1 MKCRVRYNSDMVKAT
16 HLKFVTPPAADTPA
30 WIDAFA
36 TGESAAAAKKLREVL
51 AFVTPLVEDKTLMN
65 GEPVLPHVMGAVPLL
80 SDLHLGHEAVAAAL
94 LWPVLQ
100 LDATAAK
107 RVRDKFGAT
116 IADLAEGVLRMNAI
130 GALSNRQVGRQKPDE
145 QAAQLEALRKMLL
158 AMVQDVR
165 VVLIKLADHT
175 QDLRYAVKSEDAA
188 ARRECAQLTRDIFAP
203 LANRLGVW
211 QLKWELEDLAFRILE
226 PDTYKEIARLLDDK
240 RVNREGYI
248 ENVLAILNSELAR
261 AGIKADVMGRPKHI
275 TSIYNKMRR
284 KHLDFDALYDV
295 RAVRVLVDDV
305 KDCYTVLG
313 IVHNLWSPIPK
324 EFDDYIA
331 KPKGN
336 NYRSLHTAVI
346 GPEGK
351 SIEVQIR
358 THEMH
363 HSSELGVAAHWR
375 YKEGGRQNKGYDEK
389 IAWLRQVLDWK
400 DEVREGVGNVG
411 EIGVL
416 AEQFKTGLFDDSIY
430 VFTPQG
436 KVIDLPVGAT
446 PIDFAYHVHTELG
459 HRCRGAK
466 VDGVMAPLNTVLRNG
481 QHVEVT
487 TAPVHD
493 KGGPSRD
500 WLNPQLGFLKSQ
512 SARNRVRQW
521 FNRLN
526 FDADV
531 AQGRA
536 TLEKELQRNGLTA
549 LNLDKLAEAEGYAK
563 LDDFLADIA
572 RGDVGPK
579 RLQEALRPT
588 PAAAPA
594 PETMPAPR
602 KPRSTGGGVLV
613 VGVDKLLT
621 VPAKCCKP
629 APPEP
634 IIGFVSRGRGVTVHR
649 ANCVNVKRLD
659 PQRIVS
665 AEWGAAS
672 GATFPAEIEI
682 EALDRTGLL
691 RDISEVFTRERAN
704 VTATNTLTKDMLA
717 RMRFTLEISNL
728 DQLSR
733 VLMMIREVKGVM
745 RAVRR

>member
-1 MKCRVRYNSDMVKAT
+1 MVTAT
-16 HLKFVTPPAADTPA
+16 HLKLVTPVGSDAPPA
-30 WIDAFA
+30 WIDALIRTIA
-36 TGESAAAAKKLREVL
+36 ERESTAAADTLRAALAFITPLYENKQLSQGEPITPHVL
-51 AFVTPLVEDKTLMN
+51 AAMTLVDELR
-65 GEPVLPHVMGAVPLL
+65 
-80 SDLHLGHEAVAAAL
+80 LGHEAAAAAL
-94 LWPVLQ
+94 LWPALN
-100 LDATAAK
+100 LADNAAR
-107 RVRDKFGAT
+107 RVREKFGAA
-116 IADLAEGVLRMNAI
+116 IADLSEGVLRMSAM
-130 GALSNRQVGRQKPDE
+130 GALSSQSSRSAGKPED

-175 QDLRYAVKSEDAA
+175 QDLRHAVKSSDES
-188 ARRECAQLTRDIFAP
+188 ARLETARLTRDIFAP

-211 QLKWELEDLAFRILE
+211 QLKWEMEDLAFRILE
-226 PDTYKEIARLLDDK
+226 PAACKEIARLLDDK

-248 ENVLAILNSELAR
+248 ENVVALLKDELAH
-261 AGIKADVMGRPKHI
+261 AGIKGEVMGRPKHI
-275 TSIYNKMRR
+275 TSIHNKMQR
-284 KHLDFDALYDV
+284 KGMDFEALYDV

-305 KDCYTVLG
+305 KDCYAVLG
-313 IVHNLWSPIPK
+313 LVHNLWSPIPK

-331 KPKGN
+331 KPKAN

-351 SIEVQIR
+351 SVEVQIR

-363 HSSELGVAAHWR
+363 QSSELGVAAHWR
-375 YKEGGRQNKGYDEK
+375 YKEGGGRQKGAKDYGEK

-400 DEVREGVGNVG
+400 DEVKDTAKDASE
-411 EIGVL
+411 L
-416 AEQFKTGLFDDSIY
+416 AAQFRTGLFDDTIY

-436 KVIDLPVGAT
+436 KVVDLPQGAT
-446 PIDFAYHVHTELG
+446 PVDFAYHVHSELG

-466 VDGVMAPLNTVLRNG
+466 VDGAMVPLNTALRNG
-481 QHVEVT
+481 QQVEVI
-487 TAPVHD
+487 AAAAHD
-493 KGGPSRD
+493 KAGPSRD
-500 WLNPQLGFLKSQ
+500 WLNPQLGFIKSP
-512 SARNRVRQW
+512 SARARVRQW

-536 TLEKELQRNGLTA
+536 VLDKELQRNGMTA
-549 LNLDKLAEAEGYAK
+549 LNLDKLAEEQGYEK
-563 LDDFLADIA
+563 LSDFLADIG

-579 RLQEALRPT
+579 RLQDAIKPPLPEPQAEAT
-588 PAAAPA
+588 PAPL
-594 PETMPAPR
+594 APR
-602 KPRSTGGGVLV
+602 KPRSNNQGGVLV

-649 ANCVNVKRLD
+649 ASCANVKRLD
-659 PQRIVS
+659 AARIVA

-672 GATFPAEIEI
+672 GAVFPVEIEI

-704 VTATNTLTKDMLA
+704 VTATNTLTRDMLA
-717 RMRFTLEISNL
+717 RMRFTLEIGTL
-728 DQLSR
+728 DQLQR
-733 VLMMIREVKGVM
+733 VLAMVREVKGVM
-745 RAVRR
+745 RAARR